1 MRIGLSN
8 KRLYNFEMIR
18 FIAFLFLVFISTFSI
33 AQEIESGVIAIASN
47 PVKITNAQGEVRIAK
62 TGDKIYLNDTI
73 QTDAQGKTQI
83 LLKDQMTISLGP
95 NSQMVVDKFVY
106 DPKEKSK
113 NELSTQ
119 IKQGAFKFI
128 SGKIA
133 SDNKDAMKVSTPKA
147 TIAIRGTG
155 VAGDVQ
161 PTGTD
166 TIVLLDGQIG
176 VTSNTDS
183 KATQTIAQSGY
194 GVTVNPN
201 GLVSQPALIP
211 TTTLNTILNQLGPQS
226 SSAGGT
232 KEQQATIAEISATI
246 LSSNNTFTN
255 AVGVANTQAF
265 LNAFNNA
272 TNTLTQNN
280 SGTVNVGQL
289 FSLMY
294 QNNDIKNIASTI
306 DNGIAAFAGVDN
318 VTVDVNLLP
327 YFLEAGSHGT
337 GPSPGTFAGK
347 TGLIQFS
354 GNNLPMTDAT
364 GNPTIHPCGASCFG
378 TVISENILV
387 NYDAKTITGSYQ
399 LNYTLN
405 GIAYSSSQSNTYSVS
420 SDATPIFNLPIAS
433 SHEAGAGPTPATN
446 VAMTFS
452 MGVLASLTNNK
463 FGAIRIV
470 ASTPDNSYSVSSI
483 AQSVGVPVK

>member
-1 MRIGLSN
+1 
-8 KRLYNFEMIR
+8 MIR
-18 FIAFLFLVFISTFSI
+18 LVTFLMLVFISSFSI
-33 AQEIESGVIAIASN
+33 AQEIESGVIAMASN
-47 PVKITNAQGEVRIAK
+47 PIKITNAQGEVRIAK
-62 TGDKIYLNDTI
+62 TGDKIYLNDKI
-73 QTDAQGKTQI
+73 QTDSQGKTQI

-155 VAGDVQ
+155 VAGEVQ

-183 KATQTIAQSGY
+183 KTTQNIAQSGY

-201 GLVSQPALIP
+201 GLVSPPTLIP
-211 TTTLNTILNQLGPQS
+211 TATLNTILNQLGPQG

-232 KEQQATIAEISATI
+232 KEQQATIAAISATI
-246 LSSNNTFTN
+246 LSSNNAFTN

-327 YFLEAGSHGT
+327 YFLEAGSKGL
-337 GPSPGTFAGK
+337 GPSPGTFQGK

-364 GNPTIHPCGASCFG
+364 GNPTIHPCGATCFG
-378 TVISENILV
+378 TVLSENILV
-387 NYDAKTITGSYQ
+387 NYDAKTITGNYQ

-405 GIAYSSSQSNTYSVS
+405 GISYSSSQSNTYSVG
-420 SDATPIFNLPIAS
+420 SDTTPIFNLPIAS
-433 SHEAGAGPTPATN
+433 SHETGAGVSPATN

-452 MGVLASLTNNK
+452 MGTLGSLTNNK

-483 AQSVGVPVK
+483 AQMVGVPVK

>member
-1 MRIGLSN
+1 
-8 KRLYNFEMIR
+8 
-18 FIAFLFLVFISTFSI
+18 
-33 AQEIESGVIAIASN
+33 
-47 PVKITNAQGEVRIAK
+47 
-62 TGDKIYLNDTI
+62 
-73 QTDAQGKTQI
+73 
-83 LLKDQMTISLGP
+83 MTISLGP

-183 KATQTIAQSGY
+183 KTTQTIAQSGY

-201 GLVSQPALIP
+201 GLVSQPTLIP

-226 SSAGGT
+226 SSTGGT
-232 KEQQATIAEISATI
+232 KEQQATIAAISATI

-255 AVGVANTQAF
+255 AVGVANTEAF

-280 SGTVNVGQL
+280 SGAVNVGQL

-306 DNGIAAFAGVDN
+306 DHGIGAFGGLDN
-318 VTVDVNLLP
+318 VIVDVNLLP
-327 YFLEAGSHGT
+327 YFLEAAARVPPA
-337 GPSPGTFAGK
+337 GPVAGNFEGK
-347 TGLIQFS
+347 TGSIQFS
-354 GNNLPMTDAT
+354 AYNLPMTT
-364 GNPTIHPCGASCFG
+364 ASGSGPVCVSTCNG
-378 TVISENILV
+378 TVISENVSV
-387 NYDAKTITGSYQ
+387 NYDARTITGSYQ
-399 LNYTLN
+399 VNFILN
-405 GIAYSSSQSNTYSVS
+405 GTSYSSSQTNTVNIAKSNLTPFGTG
-420 SDATPIFNLPIAS
+420 TPITPLLIANSSEGAGAVTVGMKFGMGSLGSLADNKYGSILIEADTS
-433 SHEAGAGPTPATN
+433 SHDAH
-446 VAMTFS
+446 
-452 MGVLASLTNNK
+452 
-463 FGAIRIV
+463 I
-470 ASTPDNSYSVSSI
+470 SSI
-483 AQSVGVPVK
+483 SNVVGVPVK